1 MRKLIGFIAVL
12 VIIALGIW
20 IILAILSA
28 SQGPIPST
36 DTAAEAPTQE
46 NAPPISA
53 LVYTLNPSESSLT
66 WMARRMVGA
75 QHTGTVGIESGRL
88 TFTGPKKDRILES
101 GTFTVDMNTVTESQ
115 DNQIFLKHIR
125 SADFFDVETYPTA
138 TLVINRLTWTGRQ
151 NVYDVSGDLT
161 IMDTTASVSFPAK
174 IIFSEDGATATAAFD
189 IDRAQWGIVYDSAS
203 ILSDIGDRA
212 IDDRI
217 GFFLELTFTTD
228 I

>member
-12 VIIALGIW
+12 VIIAIGIW
-20 IILAILSA
+20 IVLAILSA
-28 SQGPIPST
+28 SQGPIPPA
-36 DTAAEAPTQE
+36 DTVETTPVLKDAPVI
-46 NAPPISA
+46 PA
-53 LVYTLNPSESSLT
+53 LAYTLIPSESSLT
-66 WMARRMVGA
+66 WMARRVVGV

-88 TFTGPKKDRILES
+88 TFAGAKKDRVLES
-101 GTFTVDMNTVTESQ
+101 GTFTVNMNTIAESD

-125 SADFFDVETYPTA
+125 SEDFFNVETYPTA
-138 TLVINRLTWTGRQ
+138 TLVLDDLVWTGRGD
-151 NVYDVSGDLT
+151 VYDVSGALT
-161 IMDTTASVSFPAK
+161 ILDTTAPVTFPAK
-174 IIFSEDGATATAAFD
+174 FIFTDDSATATAAFD

-217 GFFLELTFTTD
+217 GFFLELTFTTE